1 MKPGTCSRNRVMTPK
16 VEQNGEG
23 NALKAAQISRLPE
36 DFPVF
41 HKIIH
46 LYTQQSENDNV
57 K

>member
-1 MKPGTCSRNRVMTPK
+1 MTPK
-16 VEQNGEG
+16 VEQNGEE

-46 LYTQQSENDNV
+46 LYTQHSENDNV